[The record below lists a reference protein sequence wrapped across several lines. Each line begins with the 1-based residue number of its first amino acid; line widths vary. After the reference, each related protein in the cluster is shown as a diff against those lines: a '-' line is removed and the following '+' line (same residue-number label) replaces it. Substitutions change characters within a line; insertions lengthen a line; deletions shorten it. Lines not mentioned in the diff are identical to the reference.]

1 MHLNNPNIKGQ
12 RTGTPTFSNSQGRW
26 SPWTN
31 LAWLHIVDLALNKCR
46 RPQMSWRR
54 SIPRFWL
61 RKWHLTQCWIREGLV
76 NTKIMKNL
84 LCLPLGKPE
93 PYCPQNALRSYKTTD
108 ATCSGI
114 TLVNFGVNTS
124 KTTCCPED
132 SLSCGGCQVYSSG
145 KCEKCLGGYRL
156 GETCEA
162 CANTLGWTNELGQT
176 CDGVTMSGCNDR
188 PVTGQS
194 SNQACCIC
202 GGGTKSPTPFMY
214 PDKRFA
220 LGDEVMLKPL
230 PRTARRYSLNADC
243 GLGAHNLTFDGTT
256 GAIYYSSQKPTKA
269 FSVQCEVSAHQAGV
283 SPTVSLFLLVMVV
296 ISLSVSQFFM
306 LCFVESQAYSQEHP
320 VSDAN
325 FNFGDF
331 LESRR

>member
-1 MHLNNPNIKGQ
+1 
-12 RTGTPTFSNSQGRW
+12 
-26 SPWTN
+26 
-31 LAWLHIVDLALNKCR
+31 
-46 RPQMSWRR
+46 
-54 SIPRFWL
+54 
-61 RKWHLTQCWIREGLV
+61 
-76 NTKIMKNL
+76 MKNL

-93 PYCPQNALRSYKTTD
+93 PFCPQNALRSYKTTD

-156 GETCEA
+156 QGEMCEA

-176 CDGVTMSGCNDR
+176 CDGITMSGCNDR

-256 GAIYYSSQKPTKA
+256 GAIYYSSQKPLKA

-283 SPTVSLFLLVMVV
+283 SPHSFPIFVGDGCHQFLSFSCYVLWKVK
-296 ISLSVSQFFM
+296 LTHKRNPGLRRQFQFSV
-306 LCFVESQAYSQEHP
+306 
-320 VSDAN
+320 
-325 FNFGDF
+325 DF
-331 LESRR
+331 LGVTTTFFLRGTWFGGDCQSLRIGGSHDLRCQRFGVFSHCDILSSDCQNSGRLEGFQLGLCT

>member
-1 MHLNNPNIKGQ
+1 
-12 RTGTPTFSNSQGRW
+12 
-26 SPWTN
+26 
-31 LAWLHIVDLALNKCR
+31 
-46 RPQMSWRR
+46 
-54 SIPRFWL
+54 
-61 RKWHLTQCWIREGLV
+61 
-76 NTKIMKNL
+76 MKNL

-156 GETCEA
+156 GEMCEA